1 MRDGG
6 RARVFQLDD
15 LRKVTADG
23 FGQHLLN
30 LLLVS
35 MTQALMPEGE
45 FLLGDGEVL
54 VCLVSNAHKEVHLV
68 GVG

>member
-1 MRDGG
+1 M
-6 RARVFQLDD
+6 DD
-15 LRKVTADG
+15 LLKVTVDG
-23 FGQHLLN
+23 LRQQLLN

-35 MTQALMPEGE
+35 MTQTLMPEEE

>member
-1 MRDGG
+1 
-6 RARVFQLDD
+6 LDD
-15 LRKVTADG
+15 LLEIAVNG
-23 FGQHLLN
+23 LN

-35 MTQALMPEGE
+35 MTQALMPEEE